1 MHKKLQQ
8 IHQSFFLRVKK
19 YNMYVCMSVCMHK
32 VTMYKTGAEVKGHC
46 TLAHSSSNLS
56 QRTEKEMKWWSSL
69 VPRPLPDFISQPWK
83 KNWEKAWDHKYVT
96 ERKWWTRFVLTEST
110 ISSPWHSFDPRP
122 SPDFSHGCEIKSG
135 SGLGT
140 RLVMKIFSPI
150 PMHASWW
157 HSRSLDTR
165 QTQALPMQLKRAGSQ
180 RSKVKMRPIIRN
192 ILL

>member
-1 MHKKLQQ
+1 MKNTHTQKTPANT
-8 IHQSFFLRVKK
+8 SVFFLRVKK

-96 ERKWWTRFVLTEST
+96 ERKWWTQFVLTEST

-122 SPDFSHGCEIKSG
+122 SPDFSPWLRDKIWEWPGDEA
-135 SGLGT
+135 
-140 RLVMKIFSPI
+140 RL
-150 PMHASWW
+150 
-157 HSRSLDTR
+157 
-165 QTQALPMQLKRAGSQ
+165 
-180 RSKVKMRPIIRN
+180 
-192 ILL
+192 